1 MDNNNIKVEL
11 QKEDLGNPTVPM
23 KKCKCCGELL
33 PVENFA
39 KYGTGHRAIC
49 EKCRRDKSGV
59 TDRFKDFTSRELIA
73 ELKSR
78 GYRGNLTRIVTETIK
93 L

>member
-1 MDNNNIKVEL
+1 MDNNIKVKL
-11 QKEDLGNPTVPM
+11 QKEDVGNPTVPM
-23 KKCKCCGELL
+23 KRCKCCGELL

-39 KYGTGHRAIC
+39 KYGPGRRNIC
-49 EKCRRDKSGV
+49 EKCRRDKSGI
-59 TDRFKDFTSRELIA
+59 TDKFKDYTSRELIE

-78 GYRGNLTRIVTETIK
+78 GYRGKLTRIVTDTIE